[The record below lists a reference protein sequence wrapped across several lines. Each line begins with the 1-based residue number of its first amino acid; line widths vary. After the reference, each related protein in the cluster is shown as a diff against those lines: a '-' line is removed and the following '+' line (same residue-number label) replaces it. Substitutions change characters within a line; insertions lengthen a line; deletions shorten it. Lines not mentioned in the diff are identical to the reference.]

1 MDEPSRILVVDDEKA
16 IADLVSKLLAAE
28 GMVVRPC
35 YSGERALELFE
46 REQFDL
52 AILDIMM
59 PGLDGFEVCRRMR
72 AVSDIPVIFLSAKDE
87 EVDKVVGL
95 TLGADDY
102 VTKPFKSRE
111 LVARA
116 KARLRRSRR
125 DAFDQVGV
133 LQARGIE
140 LDVNAHT
147 ATLHGEPLKLTPKEY
162 DTLALLVK
170 AYGTPVSARAIFE
183 SVWHEAFDDAAANSV
198 MVHVRNLRKK
208 LAAMDS
214 SEKFIETAWG
224 VGYKIARREDA

>member
-16 IADLVSKLLAAE
+16 IADLVGKLLAAE
-28 GMVVRPC
+28 GMVVCPC

-59 PGLDGFEVCRRMR
+59 PGLDGFEVCKRMR

-116 KARLRRSRR
+116 KARLRRSRH
-125 DAFDQVGV
+125 DASGQAGV

-140 LDVNAHT
+140 LDTNAHT
-147 ATLHGEPLKLTPKEY
+147 ASLHGEALKLTPKEY

-170 AYGTPVSARAIFE
+170 AYGTPVSARTIFE

-208 LAAMDS
+208 LAAVDS